1 MDRLS
6 ALMSRFSLSV
16 RPCAVE
22 EANFAV
28 VGDVQPDCL
37 IYGTSGHLHLL
48 EPDKHSVLLSARVC
62 WGGSQNPLLAALPP
76 EIRQDLT
83 NDSEMRTV
91 VDLLLAEQAAARC
104 GSASVLNRLGEVLL
118 VRLMRRQI
126 EQGQMRVG
134 LLGGLA
140 DPRLSRAIV
149 AMHHRPGQDWRVD
162 LLAQEAGLSVS
173 RFAEL
178 FRKAVGVTPLAYLRK
193 WRLTLARQ
201 DIERGDR
208 VQRVANRYCY
218 GSPEALSRA
227 VSQEYG
233 QTPTQIRKAAAED
246 RAIPA
251 L

>member
-1 MDRLS
+1 MIIAEARTC
-6 ALMSRFSLSV
+6 
-16 RPCAVE
+16 RPAY
-22 EANFAV
+22 
-28 VGDVQPDCL
+28 L
-37 IYGTSGHLHLL
+37 IYSAGGALTAL
-48 EPDKHSVLLSARVC
+48 EPHREAVLLSARVT
-62 WGGSQNPLLAALPP
+62 WGGPQNPLLAALPD
-76 EIRQDLT
+76 EIHQDLT
-83 NDSEMRTV
+83 NDPEMQAV
-91 VDLLLAEQAAARC
+91 VELLLAEQTAARC

-126 EQGQMRVG
+126 EQGEMQVG

-149 AMHHRPGQDWRVD
+149 AIHHQPGHDWRVD

-178 FRKAVGVTPLAYLRK
+178 FRQSVGITPLAYLRK

-201 DIERGDR
+201 DLERGDR

-233 QTPTQIRKAAAED
+233 QTPIQIRKAAAAQND
-246 RAIPA
+246 VFPA
-251 L
+251 S

>member
-1 MDRLS
+1 
-6 ALMSRFSLSV
+6 MSRFSLSV

-22 EANFAV
+22 EANLV
-28 VGDVQPDCL
+28 IVGGAQPDYL
-37 IYGTSGHLHLL
+37 IYGASGQMDLL
-48 EPDKHSVLLSARVC
+48 EPDTNAILLSAQVA

-83 NDSEMRTV
+83 TDPAMRAV
-91 VDLLLAEQAAARC
+91 VDLLLVEQAAARC

-126 EQGQMRVG
+126 EQGQMQVG

-149 AMHHRPGQDWRVD
+149 AMHHRPGQDWRGD
-162 LLAQEAGLSVS
+162 LLAQEAGLSGS

-178 FRKAVGVTPLAYLRK
+178 FRQAMGVTPLAYLRK

-227 VSQEYG
+227 ISQEYG
-233 QTPTQIRKAAAED
+233 QTPTQIRKAAAAED
-246 RAIPA
+246 QAVPA
-251 L
+251 F